1 MIPAVATSWPA
12 LRTCW
17 LHNRRLTWNCNDLIP
32 RNLTRRV
39 WSPILQKTL
48 LEEPPIGV
56 FWASHLFEG
65 YLANPIQSNWAKSR
79 WFQNQISDIM
89 ESNRI
94 DIIYISIGIEQ
105 DPILSDLIWETLIS
119 SLIWST
125 FLALLIFNLPIRI
138 LLSSHPI
145 HSPFSS
151 INEDTL
157 IISHW

>member
-1 MIPAVATSWPA
+1 MILAVATSWPA

-39 WSPILQKTL
+39 WSPFLQKNH

-94 DIIYISIGIEQ
+94 VDIIFISIGIEQ
-105 DPILSDLIWETLIS
+105 DPILSDLIWATLIS

-125 FLALLIFNLPIRI
+125 FVALLIFNLRIRI

-145 HSPFSS
+145 HSPVSS
-151 INEDTL
+151 M
-157 IISHW
+157 SHW